1 MSSPINHTQSYL
13 EGADR
18 AYAAGDWQS
27 ALELADKVIEANP
40 RNSDALHRRGLL
52 ALAMGSPAEA
62 QHWLRRAVQLRPHPV
77 YCNSLCVTQTRLGDY
92 AAAAETARLG
102 LRRARERF
110 PAVDTSLL
118 SYNLGVAQQLDDQP
132 AAAAQS
138 YRQTLARQRDHAAAH
153 NNLGTVTKD
162 LGDLATAIAH
172 FERAI
177 ARDPRNVEAHSNL
190 GHALLAAGR
199 YEEAWP
205 YFEQRWASFQVGE
218 RPAAQGAPTLP
229 IPRWRSGP
237 LPGERRLLVL
247 HEQGFG
253 DALQFCRYLPIALAR
268 GTRVGYICPRPLR
281 QLLEQSL
288 CTRWPNIVLLDEV
301 PSDLGAWDAY
311 CSLLSLPM
319 LLGTRLDNIPAPI
332 PYLHAEPQRA
342 RMWADRLRACGDDM
356 KPRIGLVWAGGHTGT
371 AADRRRSIAPDAF
384 AKLLSW
390 RGAHWISL
398 QKAEDASK
406 QLPSVYRVQITDWMH
421 EAGDFADTAALIDG
435 LDLVISV
442 DTSVA
447 HLAAAMGKPV
457 WLLNRFAGCWRWLR
471 DRDDSPWYPGLRLF
485 TQKER
490 GNWDDVLNRVLDAL
504 ATRYSVNGN
513 PITKA

>member
-1 MSSPINHTQSYL
+1 MSSPIKHTQSYL
-13 EGADR
+13 EAADR

-27 ALELADKVIEANP
+27 ALQLADKAIAANP
-40 RNSDALHRRGLL
+40 RNSDALHRRGLI

-62 QHWLRRAVQLRPHPV
+62 QIWLRRAVQLFPHPV

-118 SYNLGVAQQLDDQP
+118 SYNLGVALQLDDQP
-132 AAAAQS
+132 EAAAQS
-138 YRQTLARQRDHAAAH
+138 YRQTLARQPDHTAAH

-162 LGDLATAIAH
+162 LGDLVTAIGH

-177 ARDPRNVEAHSNL
+177 ALDPRNVEAHSNL
-190 GHALLAAGR
+190 GHALLAAGH

-205 YFEQRWASFQVGE
+205 YFEQRWASFQAGD
-218 RPAAQGAPTLP
+218 RPAAQGAPMLP
-229 IPRWRSGP
+229 IPPWRSGP

-253 DALQFCRYLPIALAR
+253 DALQFCRYLPVALAH
-268 GTRVGYICPRPLR
+268 GTRVGYVCPKPLR
-281 QLLEQSL
+281 RLFEQSL
-288 CTRWPNIVLLDEV
+288 CTRWPNIELLDEV
-301 PSDLGAWDAY
+301 PSDLGEWDAH

-319 LLGTRLDNIPAPI
+319 LLGTRLDTIPALV
-332 PYLHAEPQRA
+332 PYLHAESQRA
-342 RMWADRLRACGDDM
+342 HRWADRLRAVGNDV
-356 KPRIGLVWAGGHTGT
+356 KPRIGVVWAGGHTGT
-371 AADRRRSIAPDAF
+371 AADRRRSIAPDTF

-390 RGAHWISL
+390 QGAHWISL

-406 QLPSVYRVQITDWMH
+406 QLPPAYRAQVTDWMD
-421 EAGDFADTAALIDG
+421 EVGDFADTAALIDG

-471 DRDDSPWYPGLRLF
+471 DRDDSPWYSGLRLF

-490 GNWDDVLNRVLDAL
+490 NNWDDVLNCVLDTL
-504 ATRYSVNGN
+504 ATRYPVNETA
-513 PITKA
+513 ISQA

>member
-1 MSSPINHTQSYL
+1 MPSPIKHTQSYL

-18 AYAAGDWQS
+18 AYAAGDWQR
-27 ALELADKVIEANP
+27 ALELADKVVAANP
-40 RNSDALHRRGLL
+40 RNSDALHRRGLI
-52 ALAMGSPAEA
+52 ALAMSSPAEA
-62 QHWLRRAVQLRPHPV
+62 QIWLMRAVQVLPHPV
-77 YCNSLCVTQTRLGDY
+77 YCNSLCVTQTRLRDY

-118 SYNLGVAQQLDDQP
+118 SYNLGVVLQLDDQP
-132 AAAAQS
+132 EAAAQS
-138 YRQTLARQRDHAAAH
+138 YRQTLARQPDHASAH

-162 LGDLATAIAH
+162 LGDLATAITH

-177 ARDPRNVEAHSNL
+177 ALDPRNLEAHSNL

-199 YEEAWP
+199 YEAAWP
-205 YFEQRWASFQVGE
+205 HFEQRWASFQVGDQ
-218 RPAAQGAPTLP
+218 PAASGAPILP
-229 IPRWRSGP
+229 IAHWRSGP

-253 DALQFCRYLPIALAR
+253 DALQFCRYLPIALAH
-268 GTRVGYICPRPLR
+268 GTRVGYACPKPLR

-288 CTRWPNIVLLDEV
+288 CTRWPNIVLLDDV

-319 LLGTRLDNIPAPI
+319 LLGTRFDNIPASV

-342 RMWADRLRACGDDM
+342 RMWADRLAAPRDDM
-356 KPRIGLVWAGGHTGT
+356 KPRIGIVWAGGHTGA
-371 AADRRRSIAPDAF
+371 AADRRRSIAPDTF

-398 QKAEDASK
+398 QKADDASK
-406 QLPSVYRVQITDWMH
+406 QLPSAYREQITEWMD
-421 EAGDFADTAALIDG
+421 EVGDFADTAALVDG

-485 TQKER
+485 TQTER
-490 GNWDDVLNRVLDAL
+490 GNWDDVLNRVLGAL
-504 ATRYSVNGN
+504 SKRYPMKEN
-513 PITKA
+513 PLTQV